1 MKKIILSVLLAGF
14 AMTVSAESQLS
25 MDNRAILRRHKVM
38 NAMEMPGSKLQM
50 KAMKQYGIPTNH
62 ITGLIKLDNAASV
75 EQLEA
80 EGVNVV
86 RVRGDIALVSM
97 PVNDVE
103 RISALR
109 SVKKLQLSRPLTA
122 KMDSARR
129 VTGIDKIHAGE
140 GLPQAYTGKGV
151 IAGIVDGGVEPNHI
165 NFKKEDGS
173 TRFTSLTHI
182 FIDNTAEDGY
192 SVVNYS
198 GKVNEFTIDD
208 PNEFHGTHTTGIMA
222 GSYKGNVSAATLQG
236 AAGVVKDMANP
247 YYGVAYDADIAASC
261 GDLNEMFIA
270 LGMEGILDHAYNTG
284 KPAVINL
291 SVGTNVGPHDGTGVM
306 NQYLE
311 LAGKEAIIC
320 MAAGNEGALPIAL
333 TKNFTATDNTV
344 KTFIHPMYPDYF
356 ANYPNLRWGQ
366 IYIYSKDSTEF
377 KANVKVINKSRNTQ
391 VLSFGI
397 EGNTNGAPTYMSAG
411 DGWTSDG
418 DISHLSFTRYFN
430 GYIGIGSWIDE
441 DSGRYVTL
449 LDYLVFDTSNN
460 ATGNYI
466 IGFEAIGS
474 EGQRIDAFCDG
485 QYTAMS
491 GYGLSGWTD
500 GSTNGTINDL
510 ATGENVIVVGAYNTR
525 EHWCSLDRYSY
536 TYGQGKYP
544 EGQVASYSSFGTLV
558 NGKNLPHVCAP
569 GSTIISSS
577 STAYVENNSL
587 TNDALQAKVTEGE
600 TTYYW
605 HQQLGTS
612 MATPVVTGSMAL
624 WLEANPKLTV
634 NEAIDIINTTALKDD
649 YVTTF
654 SGDPVQW
661 GAGKFDAYA
670 GLKEVI
676 RRAGNSGIKDITAK
690 TDRLMVTS
698 AGKNVYNV
706 FLGDAEEINVTIF
719 NMQGQAVKAVA
730 AAGDEVNVDASTLAA
745 GVYVLNVNGAYSQK
759 IIVK

>member
-14 AMTVSAESQLS
+14 VMTVSAESQLS
-25 MDNRAILRRHKVM
+25 MDNRAILRRHKAM

-182 FIDNTAEDGY
+182 FVDNTAEDGY

-333 TKNFTATDNTV
+333 TKNLTATDNTV

-491 GYGLSGWTD
+491 GYGLN

-706 FLGDAEEINVTIF
+706 FLGDAEEMNVTIF

>member
-25 MDNRAILRRHKVM
+25 MDNRAILRRHKAM

-182 FIDNTAEDGY
+182 FVDNTAKDGY

-333 TKNFTATDNTV
+333 TKNLTATDNTV

-491 GYGLSGWTD
+491 GYGLNGWTD

-577 STAYVENNSL
+577 STAYVENNKL

-706 FLGDAEEINVTIF
+706 FLGDAEEMNVTIF

>member
-1 MKKIILSVLLAGF
+1 
-14 AMTVSAESQLS
+14 
-25 MDNRAILRRHKVM
+25 
-38 NAMEMPGSKLQM
+38 
-50 KAMKQYGIPTNH
+50 
-62 ITGLIKLDNAASV
+62 
-75 EQLEA
+75 
-80 EGVNVV
+80 
-86 RVRGDIALVSM
+86 
-97 PVNDVE
+97 
-103 RISALR
+103 
-109 SVKKLQLSRPLTA
+109 
-122 KMDSARR
+122 
-129 VTGIDKIHAGE
+129 
-140 GLPQAYTGKGV
+140 
-151 IAGIVDGGVEPNHI
+151 
-165 NFKKEDGS
+165 
-173 TRFTSLTHI
+173 
-182 FIDNTAEDGY
+182 
-192 SVVNYS
+192 
-198 GKVNEFTIDD
+198 
-208 PNEFHGTHTTGIMA
+208 
-222 GSYKGNVSAATLQG
+222 
-236 AAGVVKDMANP
+236 
-247 YYGVAYDADIAASC
+247 
-261 GDLNEMFIA
+261 MFIA

-366 IYIYSKDSTEF
+366 IYIFSNDSTEF

-411 DGWTSDG
+411 DGWTNDG